1 MTDHLDLLHSIAV
14 SDIVSSA
21 TLAALVSMLT
31 RKGVLSVDEEREI
44 FEQALLMLEAA
55 QAKTPEMGGIYEA
68 ARGIIEVHLRPNGF
82 PSS

>member
-1 MTDHLDLLHSIAV
+1 MTDHLDLLQSIAV

-31 RKGVLSVDEEREI
+31 RKGILSVDEEREI

-55 QAKTPEMGGIYEA
+55 QAKTPEMRGIYVA
-68 ARGIIEVHLRPNGF
+68 AREIIEDHLRPNGC